1 MLNCKTFSTNANV
14 LFRLNFKGFSKKC
27 KSFNLNI
34 LLRDADLIN
43 TLETECRLSKDV
55 RFRVSPKRRYESSA

>member
-34 LLRDADLIN
+34 MLRDADLTYKHFGDRMQTEQRCEIPSLPEK
-43 TLETECRLSKDV
+43 TL
-55 RFRVSPKRRYESSA
+55 